1 MIALFVRCLAIAAI
15 LLVCCLRAQY
25 QELPASM
32 TPPKDALHYYE
43 DRGVLLATDGVG
55 TWEHDGSTWTLVRAH
70 DPAWIHNM
78 VTGWRISVCYDRA
91 RDRVVMLATDQSQFM
106 YWICEWDGQ
115 NWSFPFYGFWPGGAA
130 QIGTMLLCYHEGLGS
145 VIYYRDGGL
154 SLWDGLSFQAIPLQG
169 LGAPPSYV
177 PNNGLA
183 KYTGMEYDAKSGKV
197 VIMGRSV
204 RGAYENVVY
213 EWDGLTGWSQLPN
226 SGSVRWPTVY
236 FDWHRGSIVMGDP
249 ASNGTLFLRDSFG
262 SFVPHQLNAPAIIQG
277 GYDRRHNR
285 MFMWDTFISD
295 VFPATYE
302 PHGDGCALSSTLDLA
317 EPWTRA
323 WLGRTL
329 STKVSTPSPFIMLLM
344 GFSDRQWGA
353 NSLPLSLAS
362 YGMSGCNLRVAP
374 DATLLGFNPGIEV
387 RFDLTLPN
395 ATSLLGLEFFQQA
408 LASEPGVTA
417 SGLVLTGARR
427 GTVGQY

>member
-1 MIALFVRCLAIAAI
+1 VG
-15 LLVCCLRAQY
+15 
-25 QELPASM
+25 SSN
-32 TPPKDALHYYE
+32 
-43 DRGVLLATDGVG
+43 LATYI
-55 TWEHDGSTWTLVRAH
+55 RMA
-70 DPAWIHNM
+70 
-78 VTGWRISVCYDRA
+78 
-91 RDRVVMLATDQSQFM
+91 
-106 YWICEWDGQ
+106 
-115 NWSFPFYGFWPGGAA
+115 
-130 QIGTMLLCYHEGLGS
+130 
-145 VIYYRDGGL
+145 
-154 SLWDGLSFQAIPLQG
+154 
-169 LGAPPSYV
+169 
-177 PNNGLA
+177 
-183 KYTGMEYDAKSGKV
+183 YDARSDKIVIAGRNLRSG
-197 VIMGRSV
+197 I
-204 RGAYENVVY
+204 YENVVY
-213 EWDGLTGWSQLPN
+213 EWDDVTGWTQLPN
-226 SGSVRWPTVY
+226 SGALFWPAVY
-236 FDWHRGSIVMGDP
+236 FDWHRGSLVMTAHP
-249 ASNGTLFLRDSFG
+249 NETTLFLRNSAG
-262 SFVPHQLNAPAIIQG
+262 NFVPHQLNAPAIFQE

-329 STKVSTPSPFIMLLM
+329 STKVSTPSPFLMLLM